1 LGAIGKQGGWLEG
14 ATNSTGGRHGLLDR
28 STDVLYQESLAAL
41 AGFRYNT
48 FFSNLMQIDDV
59 QLSFWIVQI
68 VN

>member
-1 LGAIGKQGGWLEG
+1 MGKQGGRLEG
-14 ATNSTGGRHGLLDR
+14 ATNSTGSRHGPLDR